1 MCKDHRLTQPLA
13 PQNSESQIVLLMVLG
28 LFPSCLDLLGI
39 TMTIISIKIFFQK
52 KMSGLKE
59 FSFSAG
65 SGVWKDYKLAFK
77 YFYLA
82 SQSGQPLAIYYLA
95 EMYATGTGVLRSCR
109 TAVEVNLG

>member
-1 MCKDHRLTQPLA
+1 VA
-13 PQNSESQIVLLMVLG
+13 QND
-28 LFPSCLDLLGI
+28 FN
-39 TMTIISIKIFFQK
+39 
-52 KMSGLKE
+52 
-59 FSFSAG
+59 FSAG

-109 TAVEVNLG
+109 TAVEVNQELFLKYFSFVTQRRRYCP

>member
-1 MCKDHRLTQPLA
+1 
-13 PQNSESQIVLLMVLG
+13 
-28 LFPSCLDLLGI
+28 
-39 TMTIISIKIFFQK
+39 
-52 KMSGLKE
+52 MSSLKE

-109 TAVEVNLG
+109 TAVEVNLGSNRVGRLPLFHRSFLALGNEHHRLTGGEMIV

>member
-1 MCKDHRLTQPLA
+1 MSPNKGKNKDKRR
-13 PQNSESQIVLLMVLG
+13 IVR
-28 LFPSCLDLLGI
+28 C
-39 TMTIISIKIFFQK
+39 
-52 KMSGLKE
+52 GLKS

-95 EMYATGTGVLRSCR
+95 EMYSTGTGVLRSCR
-109 TAVEVNLG
+109 TAVEVMNSFLFIQSTIRSWQEAGYTVLKLLASLTMLLLFLSVASY